1 MSPDNGGKKDLRRLN
16 HELSVLNEIA
26 RELNRSVNLG
36 EALGF
41 TLAQV
46 AELLGLRTGWI
57 WLMNEDSSEP
67 YLAAVQNLRQH

>member
-41 TLAQV
+41 TS
-46 AELLGLRTGWI
+46 R
-57 WLMNEDSSEP
+57 SSS
-67 YLAAVQNLRQH
+67 ASGRVGSGS

>member
-36 EALGF
+36 EAL
-41 TLAQV
+41 V
-46 AELLGLRTGWI
+46 SRWPRSR
-57 WLMNEDSSEP
+57 SSS
-67 YLAAVQNLRQH
+67 ASGRVGSGS